1 MQQSI
6 SQFTTLDGNIAS
18 VNVVV
23 LSSRQL
29 NLKKVLVSG
38 GSLDHRIDPQLLH
51 DGGGEKLVILA
62 LDEAGR
68 VSDMRH

>member
-1 MQQSI
+1 M
-6 SQFTTLDGNIAS
+6 
-18 VNVVV
+18 

-29 NLKKVLVSG
+29 NVKKVLVSG

-62 LDEAGR
+62 LDEVGR
-68 VSDMRH
+68 VSDMTLNLTSIS